1 MTRQASGFS
10 IFCLIAAIISLIYI
24 TTYHIWLRP
33 YELSHYVTQFS
44 SLYGLLF
51 VPLLSFSAAGGL
63 VSFFGN
69 LFLRQIPSAAR
80 MLLLIIPIFPMDI
93 VMTGV
98 SGFSSLNSF
107 VTDKSFKTSS
117 IFCGITASFTI
128 SAPPAHI
135 CSNSIFITSLSGVS

>member
-24 TTYHIWLRP
+24 AAYHIWLRP

-44 SLYGLLF
+44 RLYGLLF

-80 MLLLIIPIFPMDI
+80 MLLLIIPIFFLLMYAC
-93 VMTGV
+93 GV
-98 SGFSSLNSF
+98 LFMLAGSDTLYTLMISLRNPLCF
-107 VTDKSFKTSS
+107 
-117 IFCGITASFTI
+117 A
-128 SAPPAHI
+128 
-135 CSNSIFITSLSGVS
+135 LSGILFGFGTVR

>member
-24 TTYHIWLRP
+24 AAYHIWLRP

-80 MLLLIIPIFPMDI
+80 MLLLIIPIFFLLMYACSVLFMLAGSNTLYALMI
-93 VMTGV
+93 
-98 SGFSSLNSF
+98 SLRNPLCF
-107 VTDKSFKTSS
+107 
-117 IFCGITASFTI
+117 A
-128 SAPPAHI
+128 
-135 CSNSIFITSLSGVS
+135 LSGILFGFGTVR

>member
-1 MTRQASGFS
+1 MTRQAPGFS

-80 MLLLIIPIFPMDI
+80 MLLLIIPIFFLL
-93 VMTGV
+93 TYACGV
-98 SGFSSLNSF
+98 LFMLAGSNTLYALMISLRNPLCFALAGILFGFGT
-107 VTDKSFKTSS
+107 VR
-117 IFCGITASFTI
+117 
-128 SAPPAHI
+128 
-135 CSNSIFITSLSGVS
+135 

>member
-51 VPLLSFSAAGGL
+51 LPQLAFSPAGGL
-63 VSFFGN
+63 VS
-69 LFLRQIPSAAR
+69 LFATL
-80 MLLLIIPIFPMDI
+80 
-93 VMTGV
+93 
-98 SGFSSLNSF
+98 
-107 VTDKSFKTSS
+107 
-117 IFCGITASFTI
+117 
-128 SAPPAHI
+128 
-135 CSNSIFITSLSGVS
+135 

>member
-33 YELSHYVTQFS
+33 YELSHYVAQFS

-80 MLLLIIPIFPMDI
+80 MLLLIIPIFFLLMYAC
-93 VMTGV
+93 GV
-98 SGFSSLNSF
+98 LFMLAGSNTLYTLMISLRNPLCF
-107 VTDKSFKTSS
+107 
-117 IFCGITASFTI
+117 A
-128 SAPPAHI
+128 
-135 CSNSIFITSLSGVS
+135 LSGILFGFGTVR

>member
-24 TTYHIWLRP
+24 AAYHIWLRP

-80 MLLLIIPIFPMDI
+80 MLLLIIPIFFLLMYAC
-93 VMTGV
+93 GV
-98 SGFSSLNSF
+98 LFMLAGLDTLYTLMISLRNPLCFALAGILFGFGT
-107 VTDKSFKTSS
+107 VR
-117 IFCGITASFTI
+117 
-128 SAPPAHI
+128 
-135 CSNSIFITSLSGVS
+135 